1 MMRKNQRGGIVAS
14 LAGIVVCGAAG
25 GFLAWA
31 VVSTLDIEG
40 VAGALVAAAIGMI
53 VATALWIA
61 GGWALRAS
69 GIVR

>member
-1 MMRKNQRGGIVAS
+1 MMRKNQRGGILAS
-14 LAGIVVCGAAG
+14 LAGIVVCGGIG
-25 GFLAWA
+25 GFLAWT

-40 VAGALVAAAIGMI
+40 VAGALAATAIGMLA
-53 VATALWIA
+53 ATALWVA